1 MSDDSVDQRGALA
14 AGREGDRASDHEAGL
29 QPRPDPPGRPRSPGE
44 LFRVFNRL
52 ALQGFGGVLP
62 VAQRELVERERWL
75 GKAEFLETLSLCQ
88 VLPGPNVV
96 NMALMIGDRF
106 FGWRGAAAAAGGLLL
121 APLLIVL
128 VLAAGYNQLSSVPAV
143 AGALRGMGVVAAGL
157 VIATAIK
164 LAGSLRGS
172 PLGLGACG
180 LVGALSF
187 VAVGVQRWPLVA
199 VVLGLGGAAVAF
211 AWWRLRP

>member
-1 MSDDSVDQRGALA
+1 MSEA
-14 AGREGDRASDHEAGL
+14 ASRS
-29 QPRPDPPGRPRSPGE
+29 PRSPGE

-75 GKAEFLETLSLCQ
+75 DKPAFLEMLSLCQ

-106 FGWRGAAAAAGGLLL
+106 FGWRGAAAAASGLLA

-128 VLAAGYNQLSSVPAV
+128 LLAAGYNQLSALPAV

-164 LAGSLRGS
+164 LAGSLKAS
-172 PLGLGACG
+172 PLGLGACVA
-180 LVGALSF
+180 VGALSF
-187 VAVGVQRWPLVA
+187 LAVGVQRWPLVA
-199 VVLGLGGAAVAF
+199 VVLGLGGASVAF
-211 AWWRLRP
+211 AWWRLRR